1 MCCPSWMARYSQN
14 GALPAVSN
22 YSEWV
27 VPEVGWA
34 SSDTVFLR
42 APETGGQLDELTS
55 PFRLI
60 REKEGQQQVMW
71 RMLRQAFYAAHL
83 LGQRA

>member
-1 MCCPSWMARYSQN
+1 MCCQSWMAQVKSEWT
-14 GALPAVSN
+14 LPAVSN

-34 SSDTVFLR
+34 SSNTVFLR
-42 APETGGQLDELTS
+42 APETGGQLDEITS

-60 REKEGQQQVMW
+60 RK
-71 RMLRQAFYAAHL
+71 RKDNSK
-83 LGQRA
+83 